1 MRPTSRPYRPG
12 TLGIVC
18 TNSEVAVNANRLVRS
33 SLLAVLLVFPGFAS
47 SQQVDLSPSSLK
59 FDPQV
64 VGSASA
70 TKDIVLTNSGNANLV
85 VSSVAASGGYSVA
98 NNCSTV
104 APGASCTI
112 KVSFISGL
120 LGSASGI
127 ITITDNAATSP
138 QLVNIAGSTLPPLE
152 FSPATTSFGSVAVG
166 TSSQSKSVTVINHGA
181 AFSIRSIGVSGD
193 YLQNNNCP
201 ATLGSGQSCTINVSF
216 HPTTSGSIPGTLAI
230 TTMDPGF
237 DFPLTGFT
245 SPLSGMGV
253 GTVATQVSLQPS
265 RLNFKIE
272 GAFDFSSR
280 TRKVILSNTS
290 PTSSL
295 TVQSVSI
302 SGPIASGTP
311 LFRIQSTT
319 CGGMLSPGGTCQITV
334 AIGPPGGATTF
345 PVKASGAVTIV
356 DSDVTSPRVISLSAN
371 LSPEVTFAPSQLQF
385 DPQDVGTTSAPK
397 VITVRN
403 NLDLSGVSLLPLT
416 VSGDF
421 SAVPAGTKPCGNQP
435 ALEAGDICTLGITF
449 TPNRVGAIN
458 GALTLTLY
466 PECDPEAVLIL
477 HKPCPNA
484 QVIGLVGTGK

>member
-1 MRPTSRPYRPG
+1 MLPTSRPHPPG

-18 TNSEVAVNANRLVRS
+18 THSEVAVNANRLVPS
-33 SLLAVLLVFPGFAS
+33 LLLAVLLVFSGYGA

-59 FDPQV
+59 FDPQL
-64 VGSASA
+64 VGSVSP
-70 TKDIVLTNSGNANLV
+70 TKDIVLTNSGNANLA

-104 APGASCTI
+104 VPGASCTI

-138 QLVNIAGSTLPPLE
+138 QLVNLAGSTLPPLE
-152 FSPATTSFGSVAVG
+152 FSPASISFGSVAMG

-230 TTMDPGF
+230 TSLDPGF

-245 SPLSGMGV
+245 SALSGTGV
-253 GTVATQVSLQPS
+253 GNVATQVSLQPS

-272 GAFDFSSR
+272 GAFDLFSR

-290 PTSSL
+290 ATGSL

-302 SGPIASGTP
+302 SGPIASGSP
-311 LFRIQSTT
+311 LYSIRSTT
-319 CGGMLSPGGTCQITV
+319 CGGMLPPGGKCQITV

-345 PVKASGAVTIV
+345 PMKASGAVTIV
-356 DSDVTSPRVISLSAN
+356 DSDITSPQVISLSAN
-371 LSPEVTFAPSQLQF
+371 LSPEVMFTPSQLQF
-385 DPQDVGTTSAPK
+385 DPQAVGTSSAPK

-403 NLDLSGVSLLPLT
+403 NLDLSGLSLLPLT

-435 ALEAGDICTLGITF
+435 ALEAVDSCTLGITF

-477 HKPCPNA
+477 HQPCPNA
-484 QVIGLVGTGK
+484 QVIGLIGTGK

>member
-1 MRPTSRPYRPG
+1 M
-12 TLGIVC
+12 
-18 TNSEVAVNANRLVRS
+18 NANRLVPS
-33 SLLAVLLVFPGFAS
+33 AMLVVLLVFSGYGA
-47 SQQVDLSPSSLK
+47 SQQVDVSPSSLK
-59 FDPQV
+59 FDPQL
-64 VGSASA
+64 VGSMSP

-104 APGASCTI
+104 TPGASCTI
-112 KVSFISGL
+112 KVSFIAGL
-120 LGSASGI
+120 LGSTSGV
-127 ITITDNAATSP
+127 ITVTDNAATSP

-181 AFSIRSIGVSGD
+181 AFSSRSIGVSGD

-230 TTMDPGF
+230 TSLDPGF

-245 SPLSGMGV
+245 AALSGMGV

-280 TRKVILSNTS
+280 TRKVILSNSATN
-290 PTSSL
+290 SL

-302 SGPIASGTP
+302 SGPIASGSP
-311 LFRIQSTT
+311 LYSIRSTT
-319 CGGMLSPGGTCQITV
+319 CGGMLPPGGKCQITV
-334 AIGPPGGATTF
+334 AIGPPGGAAIF

-356 DSDVTSPRVISLSAN
+356 DSDVTSPQVISLSAN
-371 LSPEVTFAPSQLQF
+371 VSPEVMFTPSQLQF
-385 DPQDVGTTSAPK
+385 DPQAVGTTSAPK
-397 VITVRN
+397 VITVSN
-403 NLDLSGVSLLPLT
+403 NLDRSGVSLLPLT

-421 SAVPAGTKPCGNQP
+421 SSVTAGTKPCGNQP
-435 ALEAGDICTLGITF
+435 ALEAGDSCTLGITF

>member
-1 MRPTSRPYRPG
+1 
-12 TLGIVC
+12 
-18 TNSEVAVNANRLVRS
+18 VNAHRLVPS
-33 SLLAVLLVFPGFAS
+33 VMLIVLLVFSGYGAS
-47 SQQVDLSPSSLK
+47 QKVDVSPSSLK
-59 FDPQV
+59 FDPQL
-64 VGSASA
+64 VGSVSP

-85 VSSVAASGGYSVA
+85 VSSVAARGRYSVA

-104 APGASCTI
+104 TPGASCTI
-112 KVSFISGL
+112 KVSFIAGL
-120 LGSASGI
+120 LGSTSGV
-127 ITITDNAATSP
+127 ITITDNAAISP

-193 YLQNNNCP
+193 YSQSNNCP
-201 ATLGSGQSCTINVSF
+201 ATLRSGQSCTINVSF

-230 TTMDPGF
+230 ISMDPGF

-290 PTSSL
+290 ATSSL

-302 SGPIASGTP
+302 SGPIASGSP
-311 LFRIQSTT
+311 LYSIRSNT
-319 CGGMLSPGGTCQITV
+319 CGGMLPPGGKCQITV

-345 PVKASGAVTIV
+345 PMKAAGAVTIV
-356 DSDVTSPRVISLSAN
+356 DNDVTSPQVISLSAN
-371 LSPEVTFAPSQLQF
+371 VSPEVMFTPSQLQF
-385 DPQDVGTTSAPK
+385 DLQAVGTISAPK
-397 VITVRN
+397 VITVSN
-403 NLDLSGVSLLPLT
+403 NLDLSGVSLLPLA

-421 SAVPAGTKPCGNQP
+421 SAVPAGTKPCGNKP
-435 ALEAGDICTLGITF
+435 GLDEGDSSTL
-449 TPNRVGAIN
+449 
-458 GALTLTLY
+458 
-466 PECDPEAVLIL
+466 
-477 HKPCPNA
+477 
-484 QVIGLVGTGK
+484 

>member
-1 MRPTSRPYRPG
+1 M
-12 TLGIVC
+12 
-18 TNSEVAVNANRLVRS
+18 NANRLVPS
-33 SLLAVLLVFPGFAS
+33 VMLIVLLVFSGYGA
-47 SQQVDLSPSSLK
+47 SQQVDLSPSNLK
-59 FDPQV
+59 FDPQL
-64 VGSASA
+64 VGSVSP

-104 APGASCTI
+104 TPGASCTI
-112 KVSFISGL
+112 IVSFIAGL
-120 LGSASGI
+120 LGSTSGV
-127 ITITDNAATSP
+127 ITVTDNATTSP
-138 QLVNIAGSTLPPLE
+138 QLVNIAGSTVPPLE
-152 FSPATTSFGSVAVG
+152 FSPASMGFGSVAVG

-181 AFSIRSIGVSGD
+181 AFSIRSIGISGD

-216 HPTTSGSIPGTLAI
+216 HPTSTGSIPGTLAI
-230 TTMDPGF
+230 TSMDPGF
-237 DFPLTGFT
+237 DFPLTGFA

-272 GAFDFSSR
+272 GAFDLFSR

-290 PTSSL
+290 ATSSL

-302 SGPIASGTP
+302 SGPIASGSSLYT
-311 LFRIQSTT
+311 IQSTT
-319 CGGMLSPGGTCQITV
+319 CRGMLPPGGKCQITV
-334 AIGPPGGATTF
+334 AIGPPGRATTF

-356 DSDVTSPRVISLSAN
+356 DSDITSPQVISLSAN
-371 LSPEVTFAPSQLQF
+371 VSPEVMFTPSQLQF
-385 DPQDVGTTSAPK
+385 DLQAVGTTSAPK
-397 VITVRN
+397 VITVSN
-403 NLDLSGVSLLPLT
+403 NLDRSGVSLLPLT
-416 VSGDF
+416 ISGDF
-421 SAVPAGTKPCGNQP
+421 SVVPAGTKPCGNKP
-435 ALEAGDICTLGITF
+435 GLDAGDSCNLGITF

-477 HKPCPNA
+477 HQPCPNA

>member
-1 MRPTSRPYRPG
+1 M
-12 TLGIVC
+12 LI
-18 TNSEVAVNANRLVRS
+18 
-33 SLLAVLLVFPGFAS
+33 VLLVFPGFAS

-59 FDPQV
+59 FDPQL

-98 NNCSTV
+98 KNCSTV
-104 APGASCTI
+104 TPGASCTI
-112 KVSFISGL
+112 KVSFIAGL
-120 LGSASGI
+120 LGSTSGV
-127 ITITDNAATSP
+127 ITVTDNATTSP
-138 QLVNIAGSTLPPLE
+138 QLANISGSTLPPLE
-152 FSPATTSFGSVAVG
+152 FSPATTSFGSVAAG

-181 AFSIRSIGVSGD
+181 AFNIRSIGVSGD

-201 ATLGSGQSCTINVSF
+201 ATLGSGQSCTISVSF

-230 TTMDPGF
+230 TSMDPGF

-290 PTSSL
+290 ATSSL
-295 TVQSVSI
+295 SVQSVSI
-302 SGPIASGTP
+302 SGPIASGIP
-311 LFRIQSTT
+311 LYSIQSTT
-319 CGGMLSPGGTCQITV
+319 CGGMLPPGGKCQITV

-345 PVKASGAVTIV
+345 PLKASGAVTIV
-356 DSDVTSPRVISLSAN
+356 DSDVTSPQVISLSAN
-371 LSPEVTFAPSQLQF
+371 VSPEVTFTPSQLQF
-385 DPQDVGTTSAPK
+385 DPQAVRTSSAPK

-403 NLDLSGVSLLPLT
+403 NLDLSGLSLLPLT

-435 ALEAGDICTLGITF
+435 ALEAGDSCTLGITF
-449 TPNRVGAIN
+449 APNRVGAIN

-477 HKPCPNA
+477 HQPCPNA